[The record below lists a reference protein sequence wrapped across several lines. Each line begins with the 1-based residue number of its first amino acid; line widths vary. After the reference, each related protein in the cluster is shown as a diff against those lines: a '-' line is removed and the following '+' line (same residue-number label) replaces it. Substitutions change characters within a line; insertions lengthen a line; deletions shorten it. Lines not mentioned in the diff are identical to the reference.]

1 MDSSSEE
8 KGAAM
13 AVPPLKPSE
22 KFHLFV
28 SYSSMDATWTH
39 ELIGRLE
46 TDHPGLRVC
55 LHERDFTPG
64 RNILENMAECIHQSQ
79 KVLLVLSQDFV
90 QSRWCL
96 LEADLSLFGYCL
108 ERKPVIP
115 VLLRPC
121 QVPLHLSHLTYLE
134 AVDSRFY
141 SKVVQLLCTPS
152 HCMARSLPGPRPVPS
167 FYSGKTLLTLNC
179 VNRDSLPSWKV
190 GTFSTLSV
198 PDPLKEVLPD
208 PEVYKHAVGILNGV
222 QSPRSCLRYLCCR
235 VVLSI
240 VLILIFVASIFFL
253 VVFGL
258 KNITTGVRFLL
269 ITATMFFCLLPLVLA
284 VNSLCWFR
292 RFSRRKMREVALR
305 VGGANLLLAPHSVLM
320 ACETLNQLSFV
331 FVQLEECRGTFRQA
345 PEGEAL
351 FREALLRFSCA
362 YAGCLVPTRAAWCRR
377 TSPAART
384 PRPPGATW
392 SPACVSASMSLCS
405 WREANPRG
413 SGRALCGH
421 AAPLAGTVDVAAVRP
436 AWCAASHL
444 RLAGSEGRSD
454 CCHPARPAVL
464 LGPDRLGRGTLVK
477 LPERRPGKKCVRLGP
492 AGVPRTGHPPRRQ
505 SPARSGCP
513 VSVQG
518 PEQNAAPPGTAPCSG
533 ARRWEQ
539 VNP

>member
-1 MDSSSEE
+1 MDSGSEE
-8 KGAAM
+8 KGAAV

-39 ELIGRLE
+39 GLIGRLE
-46 TDHPGLRVC
+46 ADHAGLRVC

-64 RNILENMAECIHQSQ
+64 RNILQNMAECIHQSQ

-134 AVDSRFY
+134 ARDSRFY
-141 SKVVQLLCTPS
+141 SKVAQLLCTPS
-152 HCMARSLPGPRPVPS
+152 HCMARSLPGPRPGPS

-235 VVLSI
+235 ILLSI
-240 VLILIFVASIFFL
+240 FLILLSVISIFLL
-253 VVFGL
+253 VIFGIIEIIRIQE
-258 KNITTGVRFLL
+258 NYNRAFLL
-269 ITATMFFCLLPLVLA
+269 IAANVFLCLLPVVLA

-292 RFSRRKMREVALR
+292 RFSRRKMREVGLR
-305 VGGANLLLAPHSVLM
+305 VGEANLLLAPHSVLM
-320 ACETLNQLSFV
+320 GCETLNQLSFV
-331 FVQLEECRGTFRQA
+331 FVQLEECRRTFLQA
-345 PEGEAL
+345 PEGDGEAL

-362 YAGCLVPTRAAWCRR
+362 YACCLVQAHFPHCEAA
-377 TSPAART
+377 PAARGHLE
-384 PRPPGATW
+384 PG
-392 SPACVSASMSLCS
+392 LCF
-405 WREANPRG
+405 
-413 SGRALCGH
+413 C
-421 AAPLAGTVDVAAVRP
+421 
-436 AWCAASHL
+436 
-444 RLAGSEGRSD
+444 
-454 CCHPARPAVL
+454 
-464 LGPDRLGRGTLVK
+464 
-477 LPERRPGKKCVRLGP
+477 
-492 AGVPRTGHPPRRQ
+492 Q
-505 SPARSGCP
+505 Y
-513 VSVQG
+513 VSVQLERG
-518 PEQNAAPPGTAPCSG
+518 
-533 ARRWEQ
+533 
-539 VNP
+539 